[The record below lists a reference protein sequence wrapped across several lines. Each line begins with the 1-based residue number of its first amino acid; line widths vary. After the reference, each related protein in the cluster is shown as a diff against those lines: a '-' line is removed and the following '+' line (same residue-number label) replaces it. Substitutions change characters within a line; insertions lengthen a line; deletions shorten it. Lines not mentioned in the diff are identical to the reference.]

1 MTTAGILNTAI
12 SGSNVQNNSFQ
23 YKDAVTSFFRSGQV
37 RSGQVRS
44 GVVGVLI
51 LNMYLLF
58 LKKIIF
64 FYFETKIFFWNL
76 LSILSFLFFLAYIR
90 FRQCR
95 CKFFFFFQNSGT
107 PLSYI
112 NREKIL
118 FPH

>member
-12 SGSNVQNNSFQ
+12 SGSNVQNNSFR
-23 YKDAVTSFFRSGQV
+23 YKEAVTSFF

-58 LKKIIF
+58 FFFNFFILKQKNF
-64 FYFETKIFFWNL
+64 FFGNL
-76 LSILSFLFFLAYIR
+76 LSILSFLFFFLAYIR

-95 CKFFFFFQNSGT
+95 CKFFFSKFGHTF
-107 PLSYI
+107 I
-112 NREKIL
+112 V
-118 FPH
+118 H